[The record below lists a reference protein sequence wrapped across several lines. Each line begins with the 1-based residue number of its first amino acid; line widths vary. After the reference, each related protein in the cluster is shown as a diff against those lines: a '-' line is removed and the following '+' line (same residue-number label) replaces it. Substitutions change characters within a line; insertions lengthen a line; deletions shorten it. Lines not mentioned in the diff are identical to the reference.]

1 MVLDWEGLGF
11 GVEVVYCGHF
21 NTAGGGTEGRVLEGL
36 EFLYATAGGVGEP
49 DGTCICDE

>member
-11 GVEVVYCGHF
+11 CMEVVYCGHF
-21 NTAGGGTEGRVLEGL
+21 YTAGGGTEGGVLEGL
-36 EFLYATAGGVGEP
+36 EFLDAAAGCVGEP